1 MFLLCDKHRF
11 RYSSG
16 ASHPPPPRRVV
27 TVTQLR
33 LTRILPLLL
42 LAAACVD
49 DPTNAVRE
57 PDPRPEPTPAPKVV
71 GLYEVTLT
79 GLSDGQP
86 RSSVAAAPPGPGWTL
101 TPTTTGLTMEL
112 LSSGRMTHG
121 VRGQG
126 GQRYFSF
133 TYRLKNTTGA
143 AFTNLTLLP
152 VAHTSTTPGTPFTSV
167 LRADGTA
174 LDSATISRIVPSGA
188 VAITDEGNLKSIQ
201 TDVLQVFEESE
212 VAAITKPAGVTE
224 IFPYGFV
231 ARNPATPASRTIPN
245 AANANDF
252 GGAITFAF
260 RHTLPAAS
268 ADDPHTI
275 TFYLLAV
282 QDSETRITES
292 IEEGQD
298 TVAVRMIHDR
308 AAALGATTVT
318 VLAGSSAP
326 DAAVADYPGQRQ
338 ICSVRT
344 AGTAGSPVTLIT
356 EPGGYAKLLVLRPGE
371 SLDSCAPYFRTGTPG
386 RPAFGLQF
394 ALTMKAMDLYGNQNT
409 LAVDT
414 VKLEVA
420 SGIAATLGPVTAMTG
435 GQATIGATYYAYGES
450 TLRAVGRRTKA
461 LQPLNVSGITR
472 VWTGA
477 VDTNP
482 GNGANW
488 DVGYYPSA
496 QDTAYFPAGKPFY
509 PVMRGNAPIGSLV
522 LEDGATFDLG
532 PYTVTVNQDALA
544 GSVGGF
550 TSTTGQLILA
560 GTGGL
565 MKGNLPRMQ
574 VTGTYSLSGPVSARA
589 RLELAGGRVRTL
601 RYRLQTTSF

>member
-1 MFLLCDKHRF
+1 
-11 RYSSG
+11 
-16 ASHPPPPRRVV
+16 VV
-27 TVTQLR
+27 TVTEVR
-33 LTRILPLLL
+33 LIRILPLLL

-49 DPTNAVRE
+49 DPTNTVRE
-57 PDPRPEPTPAPKVV
+57 PDPRPEPAAPKVV
-71 GLYEVTLT
+71 GVYEVTLT
-79 GLSDGQP
+79 GLSDGQV
-86 RSSVAAAPPGPGWTL
+86 RSSVAAAPSGPAQAL

-174 LDSATISRIVPSGA
+174 VDSATITRIVPAGA

-212 VAAITKPAGVTE
+212 VAAITRPAGITE
-224 IFPYGFV
+224 VFPYGFV
-231 ARNPATPASRTIPN
+231 ARNPATPASRTIPS

-282 QDSETRITES
+282 EDSETRITES

-326 DAAVADYPGQRQ
+326 DPAVADYPGQRQ

-344 AGTAGSPVTLIT
+344 AGSAGSPIT
-356 EPGGYAKLLVLRPGE
+356 HITQPGGYVKLLVLRPGE
-371 SLDSCAPYFRTGTPG
+371 SLDPCAPYFRAGTPG
-386 RPAFGLQF
+386 RPGWGLSF
-394 ALTMKAMDLYGNQNT
+394 PLTMKAMDLYGNQKT
-409 LAVDT
+409 AAVDT
-414 VKLEVA
+414 VRLETA
-420 SGIAATLGPVTAMTG
+420 SGVAPYSLGAATAMSG
-435 GQATIGATYYAYGES
+435 GQATISVLYYVYGES
-450 TLRAVGRRTKA
+450 TLRAVGRRMKT

-488 DVGYYPSA
+488 DVGVYPSA

-509 PVMRGNAPIGSLV
+509 PVMQGNAPIGSLV

-532 PYTVTVNQDALA
+532 PWTVTVNQDALA

-550 TSTTGQLILA
+550 TSTTGQLTLA
-560 GTGGL
+560 GTAGFI
-565 MKGNLPRMQ
+565 KGNLPKMQ
-574 VTGTYSLSGPVSARA
+574 VTGSYSLSGPVSARA
-589 RLELAGGRVRTL
+589 RLEISGGRVRTL
-601 RYRLQTTSF
+601 RHRLQTTSF

>member
-1 MFLLCDKHRF
+1 
-11 RYSSG
+11 
-16 ASHPPPPRRVV
+16 VV

-33 LTRILPLLL
+33 LIRILPLLL

-49 DPTNAVRE
+49 DPTNTVRE
-57 PDPRPEPTPAPKVV
+57 PDPQREPTPAPKVV

-86 RSSVAAAPPGPGWTL
+86 RSSVVAAPSGPAQTL
-101 TPTTTGLTMEL
+101 TPSTTGLTMEL

-152 VAHTSTTPGTPFTSV
+152 VAHTSTTPGTPFISV
-167 LRADGTA
+167 VRADGTA

-188 VAITDEGNLKSIQ
+188 VAITDEGSLKSIQ

-212 VAAITKPAGVTE
+212 VAAITRPTGVTE

-245 AANANDF
+245 AANPNDF

-282 QDSETRITES
+282 EDSETRITES

-326 DAAVADYPGQRQ
+326 HPAVADYPGQRQ

-344 AGTAGSPVTLIT
+344 AGTAGSPVTHIT

-371 SLDSCAPYFRTGTPG
+371 SVNSCAPYFRTGTPG
-386 RPAFGLQF
+386 RPGWGLYF
-394 ALTMKAMDLYGNQNT
+394 ALTMKAMDLYGNHKT

-414 VKLEVA
+414 VRMETA
-420 SGIAATLGPVTAMTG
+420 SGVAPYSLGAVTPMSG
-435 GQATIGATYYAYGES
+435 GQATISVLYYAYGES
-450 TLRAVGRRTKA
+450 TLRAVGRRTRA
-461 LQPLNVSGITR
+461 LQPLNVAGITR

-477 VDTNP
+477 ADTNP

-488 DVGYYPSA
+488 DVGVYPSSL
-496 QDTAYFPAGKPFY
+496 DTAYFPAGKPFY
-509 PVMRGNAPIGSLV
+509 PVMQGNAPIGSLV
-522 LEDGATFDLG
+522 LENGATFDLG
-532 PYTVTVNQDALA
+532 PWTVTVNQDALA

-550 TSTTGQLILA
+550 TSTTGQLIMA
-560 GTGGL
+560 GTGGF

-574 VTGTYSLSGPVSARA
+574 VTGTYSLTGPVSARA
-589 RLELAGGRVRTL
+589 RLELSGGRVRTQGH
-601 RYRLQTTSF
+601 RLQTTSF